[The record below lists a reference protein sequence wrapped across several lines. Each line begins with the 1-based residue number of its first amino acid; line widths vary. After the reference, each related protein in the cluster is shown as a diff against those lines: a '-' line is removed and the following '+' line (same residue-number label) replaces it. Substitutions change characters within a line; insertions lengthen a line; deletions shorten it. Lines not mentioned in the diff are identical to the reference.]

1 MRDFFFGQNFARRTK
16 FRAADKIS
24 RSGQKSAARLNRRS
38 VYRFQAYV
46 SFPEVRNFSKIRGRF
61 QSHSDTREVER
72 RFRLR
77 KG

>member
-1 MRDFFFGQNFARRTK
+1 MRDFFREK
-16 FRAADKIS
+16 FRAAGKIS
-24 RSGQKSAARLNRRS
+24 RGGQKSAARLNRRS
-38 VYRFQAYV
+38 VYRFNAYV

-61 QSHSDTREVER
+61 QSHSDTREAGH